1 LGIVGESGCGK
12 TVLGLSMMGLVPV
25 PPGRY
30 SQDSEINFRGE
41 NILKTKARNLQLIRG
56 TGIAMIFQEPMSS
69 LNPVF
74 TIGDQIAEAV
84 RTRILR
90 KELRRES
97 SISLVQSLVGVRGI
111 DEKVVRDEVIET
123 LKKVRIS
130 DPAEII
136 KRFPHELSGGMRQ
149 RVMIGMALAERPSLL
164 IADEPT
170 TALDVSIQAQILN
183 LVKDLIREF
192 RMSVVFITH
201 DLSVVAEI
209 ADRIVVMYA
218 GNIVEES
225 ETEGLFASPKHPYTQ
240 GLLEA
245 QPKLGDK
252 REQLESLKG
261 SVPSLI
267 DLPSGCTFHP
277 RCPFVFE
284 RCTNVVPHLIPL
296 IDEKTKKQRFVSCHL
311 YG

>member
-1 LGIVGESGCGK
+1 
-12 TVLGLSMMGLVPV
+12 MMGLVPV

-90 KELRRES
+90 KELGRES

-123 LKKVRIS
+123 LEKVRIS

-183 LVKDLIREF
+183 LIKDLIREF
-192 RMSVVFITH
+192 HMSVVFITH

-209 ADRIVVMYA
+209 ADRILVMYA
-218 GNIVEES
+218 GNVVEES
-225 ETEGLFASPKHPYTQ
+225 DTDALFASPKHPYTQ

-267 DLPSGCTFHP
+267 NLPTGCTFHP

-284 RCTNVVPHLIPL
+284 RCHMVVPHLIPL
-296 IDEKTKKQRFVSCHL
+296 LDEMTKKERFVSCHL
-311 YG
+311 YD

>member
-1 LGIVGESGCGK
+1 
-12 TVLGLSMMGLVPV
+12 VLGLSMLGLVPV

-30 SQDSEINFRGE
+30 SKDSEIDFRGE
-41 NILKTKARNLQLIRG
+41 NILITREKELQLIRG

-74 TIGDQIAEAV
+74 KIGDQIAEAV
-84 RTRILR
+84 RTRMLR
-90 KELRRES
+90 KELGKNA
-97 SISLVQSLVGVRGI
+97 SISLAQSTVGIRGVDGKAVR
-111 DEKVVRDEVIET
+111 EEVIDT

-136 KRFPHELSGGMRQ
+136 KRYPHELSGGMRQ
-149 RVMIGMALAERPSLL
+149 RVMIAMALAERPSLL

-183 LVKDLIREF
+183 LIKDIIKEF

-209 ADRIVVMYA
+209 ADRIAVMYA

-225 ETEGLFASPKHPYTQ
+225 DTDSLFASPKHPYTQ
-240 GLLEA
+240 GLMAA
-245 QPKLGDK
+245 QPILGDK
-252 REQLESLKG
+252 REQLQSLKG
-261 SVPSLI
+261 NVPSLI
-267 DLPSGCTFHP
+267 NLPSGCAFHP
-277 RCPFVFE
+277 RCPFAFE
-284 RCTNVVPHLIPL
+284 RCSVEVPQLTKL
-296 IDEKTKKQRFVSCHL
+296 NDEKKEKQVACHL
-311 YG
+311 YA